1 MGNGE
6 WDKQSCALLLVP
18 FTIHHSPRPEVV
30 VNNKVEWSVGAFIIM
45 GFACALVLAFA
56 STNSQD
62 RLGGQTYEVT
72 ARFSN
77 LGELKSR
84 APVKIAGVK
93 VGEVASVQL
102 DPATFDAI
110 VTLRLARSAGEL
122 PLDSAA
128 AIYTSGL
135 LGERYIGLSPGGD
148 PEALG
153 PGDEIMLT
161 QSAVVL
167 EQLIGKYM
175 FGSGDDAAAEDTKK

>member
-1 MGNGE
+1 MTHKTE
-6 WDKQSCALLLVP
+6 
-18 FTIHHSPRPEVV
+18 I
-30 VNNKVEWSVGAFIIM
+30 SVGLFILM

-62 RLGGQTYEVT
+62 RLAGDTYTVT

-77 LGELKSR
+77 TGELKLG

-93 VGEVASVQL
+93 VGEIADVKL
-102 DPATFDAI
+102 DPQTFDAL
-110 VTLRLARSAGEL
+110 VSLRLSRIADIPA
-122 PLDSAA
+122 DSSA

-135 LGERYIGLSPGGD
+135 LGERYVGLAPGGD
-148 PEALG
+148 PTPLAD
-153 PGDEIMLT
+153 GDEILLT

-175 FGSGDDAAAEDTKK
+175 FGGTDGGGNSSNESGHKEAAAGDDAAATEAAPETPPADQNPP